1 MKDPVHHRKNVQK
14 QVIRSS
20 RRHPSTSLLEYPSSP
35 LVILH
40 AESLPAPVKRIDRDL
55 RLDNDSKRKMPLDFI
70 RRTGQHPGQPRGQPT
85 Y

>member
-20 RRHPSTSLLEYPSSP
+20 RRQPTNSVIYPSSP
-35 LVILH
+35 LVLLH
-40 AESLPAPVKRIDRDL
+40 SEAHPAAAKHINHDL

-70 RRTGQHPGQPRGQPT
+70 RRTGQYPGQRKQAM